1 MQLVLGRKQIHK
13 WDLNELKPT
22 SQEKKKRGTGKGHGG
37 GRKISKILHV
47 STPIPV
53 KKSKPWRKHDMWG

>member
-37 GRKISKILHV
+37 G
-47 STPIPV
+47 
-53 KKSKPWRKHDMWG
+53 KKDFKDFACFYPHSSQKE